1 MWTQVRQL
9 LRKATVT
16 RSVLV
21 LPEFL
26 LLPVLVGLEGPPA
39 SLAQLLLLSEPQFP
53 FLQEAGAGLGD
64 PKLNAWHFP
73 GSERKTCSPG
83 QGGGTSGQSSGEL
96 GCPGQPCVRTDRWP
110 RQGAPSQGSL
120 RSWARDEDWLRGC
133 TIAGVQLHRTL
144 GLITSSLR
152 LEILNF

>member
-39 SLAQLLLLSEPQFP
+39 SLAQLLPLSEPQFP

-64 PKLNAWHFP
+64 PKLNARALSRQRTEDMFSRTGWWDQRPVIWRTWLPWATLRKDRQMAQTRCTFP
-73 GSERKTCSPG
+73 GLSE
-83 QGGGTSGQSSGEL
+83 EL
-96 GCPGQPCVRTDRWP
+96 GQRRGL
-110 RQGAPSQGSL
+110 A
-120 RSWARDEDWLRGC
+120 SWVHHRGC
-133 TIAGVQLHRTL
+133 AAAQDPW
-144 GLITSSLR
+144 
-152 LEILNF
+152 LNHLLSPSRNS